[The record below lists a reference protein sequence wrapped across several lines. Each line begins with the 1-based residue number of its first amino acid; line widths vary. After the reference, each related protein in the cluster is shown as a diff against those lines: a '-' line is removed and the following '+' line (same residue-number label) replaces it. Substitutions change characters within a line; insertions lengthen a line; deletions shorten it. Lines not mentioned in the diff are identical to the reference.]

1 MTDAALRI
9 ITRAVK
15 RRYDAGEDI
24 DVILDDYPRL
34 TAEERAKIKA
44 EVTGNAGSYNS

>member
-24 DVILDDYPRL
+24 DVILDDYPKL
-34 TAEERAKIKA
+34 TEEEREKVERI
-44 EVTGNAGSYNS
+44 VTGADNL

>member
-9 ITRAVK
+9 IIRAVK

-24 DVILDDYPRL
+24 DIILNDYPKLRE
-34 TAEERAKIKA
+34 EERETIKRIIIP
-44 EVTGNAGSYNS
+44 GSDNI

>member
-1 MTDAALRI
+1 MTDAAIRI

-34 TAEERAKIKA
+34 TEEERERVKMAVI
-44 EVTGNAGSYNS
+44 GNA

>member
-24 DVILDDYPRL
+24 DEVLNDYPKL
-34 TAEERAKIKA
+34 TEDERARIKA
-44 EVTGNAGSYNS
+44 AVIGNA

>member
-1 MTDAALRI
+1 MTDAAFRI

-24 DVILDDYPRL
+24 DVILDDYPKL
-34 TAEERAKIKA
+34 TEEERNRIKA
-44 EVTGNAGSYNS
+44 IVTGGDGV

>member
-9 ITRAVK
+9 ITRVVK

-24 DVILDDYPRL
+24 DLIFADYPNL
-34 TAEERAKIKA
+34 TEEEKERIKA
-44 EVTGNAGSYNS
+44 EVTGDGR

>member
-34 TAEERAKIKA
+34 TEEERERVKMA
-44 EVTGNAGSYNS
+44 VTGNA